1 MKLSNDIKIN
11 SITPIEGGYL
21 ILSVSNSQGDFL
33 VRISSAAIGHID
45 AEDLENPYFGGGEE

>member
-45 AEDLENPYFGGGEE
+45 AEDLENPYFQGPK